1 MADRFGHPL
10 GESETIL
17 TRAAARSVPREGIVF
32 VDVGAR
38 KIDANVTRDGVAI
51 GAIPIDKGRFD
62 DFFGGRPQVTHKIVS
77 QSVAPGI
84 PVAIGTKID
93 LELAEPRRVPVGVV
107 GGVLADLREREI
119 GDVFDTFVRENVEV
133 RRVLARVDRPELLT
147 PEDAETISSAFAQ
160 EGVELGDE
168 PGHDVSAAFQTL
180 KAGFIFGG

>member
-1 MADRFGHPL
+1 
-10 GESETIL
+10 
-17 TRAAARSVPREGIVF
+17 
-32 VDVGAR
+32 
-38 KIDANVTRDGVAI
+38 
-51 GAIPIDKGRFD
+51 
-62 DFFGGRPQVTHKIVS
+62 
-77 QSVAPGI
+77 
-84 PVAIGTKID
+84 VAIGTKID